1 MVGGGKPRTLLLFR
15 NALRDEYKYS
25 SFISKRLPGPAH
37 LTGPLWVP
45 FPLYLPTSS
54 DLCRMPFRSY
64 SIGFWLMCLSSFLFF
79 LSFNLLLPALPDH
92 LTQLGGADYKG
103 FIIALFT
110 LTAAISR
117 PFSGKLA
124 DTVGRIPVMVFG
136 SLVCVVC
143 GFIYPLAL
151 TVAGFMG
158 LRLLHGFSTGFKP
171 TGTAAFIADIVPV
184 ARRGEAMGL
193 LGVTGTLGMAAGPA
207 LGDWLAAH
215 FTINTLF
222 YCSSGIALVSVLV
235 QGTLTETLPAAQ
247 RQRFR
252 WHLLRL
258 KLEEVIEPR
267 VLRPALVTLLCLF
280 PFGAVL
286 TVVPDQSRFL
296 ELPNRGLFYI
306 AYTVSSLLVR
316 LLAGRASDR
325 FGRVRVLRWSAG
337 ILALSLALLT
347 FLATPTSFLLAALVF
362 GIGTGLNSPTL
373 YAWTVDLSHP
383 AHRGRAVATM
393 YIALEVGIGLGAL
406 LAGWIFDNQ
415 VARLPYV
422 HGMSLAAVLL
432 AVAYLALIPTDVAGA
447 AARAAEDEQRAP
459 AAEEVV

>member
-1 MVGGGKPRTLLLFR
+1 
-15 NALRDEYKYS
+15 LRAS
-25 SFISKRLPGPAH
+25 QPSFSPARI
-37 LTGPLWVP
+37 GQG
-45 FPLYLPTSS
+45 Y
-54 DLCRMPFRSY
+54 DL
-64 SIGFWLMCLSSFLFF
+64 GFWLMCLSSFLFF

-92 LTQLGGADYKG
+92 LTELGGEDYKG

-143 GFIYPLAL
+143 GFVYPVAL
-151 TVAGFMG
+151 TVAGFLG

-184 ARRGEAMGL
+184 ERRGEAMGL
-193 LGVTGTLGMAAGPA
+193 LGMTGSLGMAAGPA
-207 LGDWLAAH
+207 LGDWVAAH
-215 FTINTLF
+215 FSLNVLF
-222 YCSSGIALVSVLV
+222 YCSSAFALVSVLV
-235 QGTLTETLPAAQ
+235 QGTLTETLPKAQ
-247 RQRFR
+247 RQPFR
-252 WHLLRL
+252 WQLLRL

-286 TVVPDQSRFL
+286 TVVPDQSRL
-296 ELPNRGLFYI
+296 LGLTNRGLFYI
-306 AYTVSSLLVR
+306 AYTVSSLVVR
-316 LLAGRASDR
+316 LLAGRASDQL
-325 FGRVRVLRWSAG
+325 GRVRVLRWSAAL
-337 ILALSLALLT
+337 LALALALLT
-347 FLATPTSFLLAALVF
+347 FGASPTGFLLAAVVF

-383 AHRGRAVATM
+383 LHRGRAVATM
-393 YIALEVGIGLGAL
+393 YVALEVGIGLGAL
-406 LAGWIFDNQ
+406 LAGWVFNNQ
-415 VARLPYV
+415 AARLPYV
-422 HGMSLAAVLL
+422 HGLSLAVVLA
-432 AVAYLALIPTDVAGA
+432 AVAYLAFVPADAPPVA
-447 AARAAEDEQRAP
+447 RPVETEPEP